1 MKERKLSK
9 KKSQQ
14 ILATLVM
21 GMNLVNSMAPM
32 AAAMQKLPAEGELQV
47 QKPKSEAKP
56 LEYTVLPQA
65 FNYVEN
71 LVIGRAEAAEYDVAS
86 GQTSSLAEMGSGDR
100 MTISAGGIGTV
111 STMSGGT
118 QNIYLSGI
126 GTVDT
131 MSSGYQ
137 FVFNKGT
144 AYIDTLNDGYQTL
157 SGGTG
162 AVNIMNDGHQ
172 NIYSGGTGN
181 VSIISGGTQNVYNSG
196 IINMMSGG
204 TQNIFSGGTGIVSN
218 MDNGN

>member
-32 AAAMQKLPAEGELQV
+32 AAAMQKLPDEGELQV

-86 GQTSSLAEMGSGDR
+86 GQTSSLAEMGAGDR
-100 MTISAGGIGTV
+100 MTISAGGIGSV
-111 STMSGGT
+111 ERV
-118 QNIYLSGI
+118 N
-126 GTVDT
+126 
-131 MSSGYQ
+131 SGYQ
-137 FVFNKGT
+137 DVK
-144 AYIDTLNDGYQTL
+144 
-157 SGGTG
+157 SGGSGVINTMVTG
-162 AVNIMNDGHQ
+162 FQYIS
-172 NIYSGGTGN
+172 SGEGK
-181 VSIISGGTQNVYNSG
+181 ISTMTSG
-196 IINMMSGG
+196 W
-204 TQNIFSGGTGIVSN
+204 Q
-218 MDNGN
+218 